1 MKYNLDSFPES
12 YLVSTL
18 SGIPKVKDQF
28 NYTSCDSKLK
38 AELQSSNKQAS
49 SLRFYWKP
57 TQRIKKLNMNE
68 ECFLPYFIP
77 RVKSIL
83 IRKAPQ
89 TPLTLS
95 YIPIFDFQFTSSI
108 WFAIHFSILFSGP
121 VSNPPLWIVYW
132 MCLWVSPLIY
142 CKAQHSLTSLST
154 FK

>member
-28 NYTSCDSKLK
+28 NYTSWDPNLK
-38 AELQSSNKQAS
+38 AELRSSNKQAS

-68 ECFLPYFIP
+68 ECFLPCFIP

-83 IRKAPQ
+83 IRKAPK
-89 TPLTLS
+89 TPLTL
-95 YIPIFDFQFTSSI
+95 
-108 WFAIHFSILFSGP
+108 
-121 VSNPPLWIVYW
+121 
-132 MCLWVSPLIY
+132 
-142 CKAQHSLTSLST
+142 
-154 FK
+154 